1 MSAPPY
7 VTNIVKSWYTGTYS
21 NYGFVLKDATESGT
35 SQWTTFYSSDA
46 ASPNKPEL
54 VINYNWPDHAYAGF
68 NRGGSNKG
76 VSATITLPS
85 KLPNVSDSGESVW
98 VSTSKDSNGEW
109 VQTGARYY
117 STFTNFKT
125 YTEHYQSGVYKLTT
139 VGVHALGASISYK
152 VEYNSTDGKWHAY
165 IAGVDKVSSA
175 LATINNGVQGNA
187 ETHKRN
193 IEMGPFT
200 FSNVK
205 TKSKSPGHTA
215 VCIQLPNESD
225 GKTMWPKDV
234 KQKGGKYCFLRL
246 TKNGAQ
252 NDRTGMV
259 INRYLKSR
267 TGTIKLEAGQT
278 IYFHFDESERTTAK
292 LVIK

>member
-1 MSAPPY
+1 MKNGLKRGLLLTLVTVLLVSTTAITASAVMKRTVKKQKY
-7 VTNIVKSWYTGTYS
+7 VTKTSIANKKASKVKKGTT
-21 NYGFVLKDATESGT
+21 N
-35 SQWTTFYSSDA
+35 
-46 ASPNKPEL
+46 L
-54 VINYNWPDHAYAGF
+54 VI
-68 NRGGSNKG
+68 
-76 VSATITLPS
+76 
-85 KLPNVSDSGESVW
+85 
-98 VSTSKDSNGEW
+98 SNGKGYIKF
-109 VQTGARYY
+109 VAPTTKVY
-117 STFTNFKT
+117 S
-125 YTEHYQSGVYKLTT
+125 
-139 VGVHALGASISYK
+139 
-152 VEYNSTDGKWHAY
+152 
-165 IAGVDKVSSA
+165 
-175 LATINNGVQGNA
+175 
-187 ETHKRN
+187 
-193 IEMGPFT
+193 FT

-215 VCIQLPNESD
+215 ACIQLPNESD